1 MSPTTPKENDPHLPY
16 VYQVDDRVLI
26 TIKHPKGEEHHIEWI
41 ILETNKGFYKT
52 NLEKNEEPTAIY
64 ILQKDEFIFNVYLY
78 CNIHGLFRD

>member
-1 MSPTTPKENDPHLPY
+1 MSATTPKENDPHLPY

-26 TIKHPKGEEHHIEWI
+26 TIKHPKGEEHHI
-41 ILETNKGFYKT
+41 YKT